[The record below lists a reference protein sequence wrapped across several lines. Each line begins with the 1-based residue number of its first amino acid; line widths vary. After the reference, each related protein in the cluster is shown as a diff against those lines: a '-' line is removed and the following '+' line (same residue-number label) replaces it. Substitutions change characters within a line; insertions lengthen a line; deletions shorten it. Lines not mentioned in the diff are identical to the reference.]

1 MVFSHRLPARA
12 IPLTLVPL
20 LMLALAFPGCGGPGA
35 PSAAASA
42 QERSRRAGRGAGG
55 GEALTVRRGPFEE
68 TFLLTGELEA
78 AQAIHLTVPQTPSW
92 RVDIRWLAEDG
103 TAVEEG
109 DRVIE
114 LDNSEFVTDL
124 EDKERSLQE
133 KVSELERREAETLD
147 QIGQKEFAV
156 TRAEAELKK
165 ARIQAELPEGIVP
178 RQELADRRLE
188 LEKAE
193 SELEKARAELRSE
206 RASSAADLEIQRI
219 EIEKARRE
227 IEVARASIEELTLEA
242 PADGLFLV
250 ETLRRE
256 DRKIQVGDTVWA
268 GLTVG
273 TIPDLSSLR
282 VRARLPDVDD
292 GRVRPGMAARVVL
305 DAYPEEVLSAEVTKV
320 TPIARE
326 KGSDSLR
333 RFFDVEVALD
343 ESDPAR
349 LIPGMSARVE
359 VVQATREDALLA
371 PRAALVR
378 DGDDATDDR
387 SDRGARAVRSDGEL
401 VRVRLGPCDPLE
413 CVVEAGLEAGAELAR
428 AGSQGRIGGVGP
440 REPEAAEDGE

>member
-1 MVFSHRLPARA
+1 MFRLLV
-12 IPLTLVPL
+12 LTLVVS
-20 LMLALAFPGCGGPGA
+20 GCGGSGA
-35 PSAAASA
+35 PTAASA
-42 QERSRRAGRGAGG
+42 QDRSGRAGRGAGAE
-55 GEALTVRRGPFEE
+55 EALAVRRGPFEQ

-78 AQAIHLTVPQTPSW
+78 ARAIQLTVPQTPSW

-103 TAVEEG
+103 TAVETG

-114 LDNSEFVTDL
+114 LDNSEFVNDL

-133 KVSELERREAETLD
+133 KLSELERQEAETLD

-193 SELEKARAELRSE
+193 GELEKARAELRSE
-206 RASSAADLEIQRI
+206 QESSEADLEIQRI

-227 IEVARASIEELTLEA
+227 IRVARASIEELTLEA
-242 PADGLFLV
+242 PTDGLFLV

-292 GRVRPGMAARVVL
+292 GRVLPGMAARVVL
-305 DAYPEEVLSAEVTKV
+305 DAYPDEVLDGEVTKV

-326 KGSDSLR
+326 EGSESLR

-343 ESDPAR
+343 ESDPDR

-359 VVQATREDALLA
+359 VVRGTREDALLA

-378 DGDDATDDR
+378 DGAGSEGDGTDR
-387 SDRGARAVRSDGEL
+387 AARALQADGEL
-401 VRVRLGPCDPLE
+401 VPVRLGPCGSLE
-413 CVVEAGLEAGAELAR
+413 CVVEDGLEAGTELAR
-428 AGSQGRIGGVGP
+428 VGSHGGIGAPGL
-440 REPEAAEDGE
+440 REPETAEDAE

>member
-1 MVFSHRLPARA
+1 ML
-12 IPLTLVPL
+12 PL
-20 LMLALAFPGCGGPGA
+20 LMSALALSACGGPGG
-35 PSAAASA
+35 PTAAASA
-42 QERSRRAGRGAGG
+42 QDRSGRDGRGAGV
-55 GEALTVRRGPFEE
+55 EETLEVRRGPFEE

-78 AQAIHLTVPQTPSW
+78 ARAVQLVVPQTPSW

-103 TAVEEG
+103 TAVEKG

-114 LDNSEFVTDL
+114 LDNSEFVNDL

-133 KVSELERREAETLD
+133 KLSELERQEAEALD

-178 RQELADRRLE
+178 RQELADLRLE

-193 SELEKARAELRSE
+193 GELEKARAELRSE
-206 RASSAADLEIQRI
+206 RESSEADLEIQRI

-242 PADGLFLV
+242 PTDGLFLV

-292 GRVRPGMAARVVL
+292 GRVLPGMDARVAL
-305 DAYPEEVLSAEVTKV
+305 DAYPDETLDGEVTQV

-326 KGSDSLR
+326 EGSESLR
-333 RFFDVEVALD
+333 RFFDVEVALA
-343 ESDPAR
+343 ESDPER

-359 VVQATREDALLA
+359 VVRATREDALLV
-371 PRAALVR
+371 PRVAVVR
-378 DGDDATDDR
+378 DGVGRQGDGT
-387 SDRGARAVRSDGEL
+387 DGETWVL
-401 VRVRLGPCDPLE
+401 RADGERMPVRLGPCGPLE
-413 CVVEAGLEAGAELAR
+413 CVVEEGLEEGMDLARTGGRARAAGGPTTGTPDHAEGAE
-428 AGSQGRIGGVGP
+428 
-440 REPEAAEDGE
+440 